1 MEKVGVLL
9 ALMALLMV
17 CCTIVIDFI
26 GVSYSIVKSLFISSF
41 IISIVSVLL
50 YIVAATIKM
59 NKN

>member
-17 CCTIVIDFI
+17 CCAIVIDFI